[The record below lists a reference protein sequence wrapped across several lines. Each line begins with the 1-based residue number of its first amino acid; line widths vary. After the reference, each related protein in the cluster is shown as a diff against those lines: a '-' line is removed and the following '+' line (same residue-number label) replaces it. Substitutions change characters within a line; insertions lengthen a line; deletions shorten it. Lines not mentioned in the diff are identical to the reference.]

1 MGLGC
6 FAFEFVFEAFVA
18 LDAQDGQTS
27 VLAGLCQTEE
37 DGPQYA
43 LCRNAD
49 RQQHLGKGQYVE
61 RNATQQH
68 DDTGPER
75 E

>member
-1 MGLGC
+1 MSIFLS
-6 FAFEFVFEAFVA
+6 FEFVFEAFVA
-18 LDAQDGQTS
+18 FDADDCQAS
-27 VLAGLCQTEE
+27 VLAGLCQAEE

-43 LCRNAD
+43 LCRCVD
-49 RQQHLGKGQYVE
+49 GQQHLGKGQYIG
-61 RNATQQH
+61 RYATHQH